1 MRRKKIFSFI
11 ILGIVATGILTGCNG
26 TTSREKEYTETLMS
40 QANDA
45 IGNPDIVNFF
55 EKAQL
60 KEIYEMRDDPNL
72 VCYWYAVNNYTGKYI
87 YEGECIGYGIPYS
100 TSYTQPESYAG
111 SGSSIVLPQ
120 ADPNALYSNG
130 VTTSA
135 TWILSLDEKGDVY
148 PRYEEREIAVS
159 QTKIPKRLCE
169 EYSLPE
175 DY

>member
-1 MRRKKIFSFI
+1 MRRKKIFGFM
-11 ILGIVATGILTGCNG
+11 ILCVVVTGILTGCDG
-26 TTSREKEYTETLMS
+26 TTSREKAYTETLMS

-100 TSYTQPESYAG
+100 TSYTQPESYYA
-111 SGSSIVLPQ
+111 SGGVVPQ

-135 TWILSLDEKGDVY
+135 T
-148 PRYEEREIAVS
+148 
-159 QTKIPKRLCE
+159 
-169 EYSLPE
+169 
-175 DY
+175 

>member
-1 MRRKKIFSFI
+1 MRRKKIFGFM
-11 ILGIVATGILTGCNG
+11 ILGVVATGILTGCDG

-100 TSYTQPESYAG
+100 TSYTQPESFAT
-111 SGSSIVLPQ
+111 STSSVVVPQ

-135 TWILSLDEKGDVY
+135 TWILSLDEKGDAY

>member
-1 MRRKKIFSFI
+1 MRRKKIFGCI
-11 ILGIVATGILTGCNG
+11 ILCVVVTGILTGCDE
-26 TTSREKEYTETLMS
+26 TTSREKAYTETLMS

-100 TSYTQPESYAG
+100 TSYTQPESYYT
-111 SGSSIVLPQ
+111 SGGVVPQ

-135 TWILSLDEKGDVY
+135 TWILALDEKGDVY
-148 PRYEEREIAVS
+148 PRYEEREIAVC

>member
-1 MRRKKIFSFI
+1 MRRKKIFGCM
-11 ILGIVATGILTGCNG
+11 ILCVVITGILTGCSG

-100 TSYTQPESYAG
+100 TSYTQPESLY
-111 SGSSIVLPQ
+111 SSSSTIVLPQ

-135 TWILSLDEKGDVY
+135 TWILSLDEKGDV
-148 PRYEEREIAVS
+148 
-159 QTKIPKRLCE
+159 
-169 EYSLPE
+169 
-175 DY
+175 

>member
-1 MRRKKIFSFI
+1 MRRKKIFSFM
-11 ILGIVATGILTGCNG
+11 ILGIVVTGILTGCNG

-111 SGSSIVLPQ
+111 SASSVVLPQ

-148 PRYEEREIAVS
+148 PRYEEREIAVA

>member
-1 MRRKKIFSFI
+1 MRRKKIFGCM
-11 ILGIVATGILTGCNG
+11 ILCVVITGILTGCSG
-26 TTSREKEYTETLMS
+26 TTSRETEYTEILMS
-40 QANDA
+40 HANDA

-100 TSYTQPESYAG
+100 TSYTQPESLY
-111 SGSSIVLPQ
+111 SSSSTIVLPQ

>member
-1 MRRKKIFSFI
+1 MGRKKIFCFI
-11 ILGIVATGILTGCNG
+11 ILCIVVTGVLAGCSG
-26 TTSREKEYTETLMS
+26 TTSREKAYTETLMS

-72 VCYWYAVNNYTGKYI
+72 VCYWYAVNDYTGKYI

-100 TSYTQPESYAG
+100 TSYTQPESF
-111 SGSSIVLPQ
+111 SSSTSSVVVPQ

-130 VTTSA
+130 ITTSA
-135 TWILSLDEKGDVY
+135 TWILSLDENGDVY
-148 PRYEEREIAVS
+148 PRYEEREIAVC

>member
-1 MRRKKIFSFI
+1 MRRKKIFGFI
-11 ILGIVATGILTGCNG
+11 ILGIVATGILTGCDG

-111 SGSSIVLPQ
+111 SGSSVVLPQ